1 MANKPSNAAMKRALQ
16 AAEQRY
22 NSAAFL
28 AASDAADLYL
38 AVEMLKEHI
47 ASKSKARPA
56 KKSTKAKK

>member
-1 MANKPSNAAMKRALQ
+1 MTNKPSNAAMKRALQ

-22 NSAAFL
+22 NSAAF
-28 AASDAADLYL
+28 AGASDSADLYL

-56 KKSTKAKK
+56 KKSAKSRN